1 MIKDNPVAISINK
14 FKDLPGICGIYIF
27 KKGRVNLYV
36 GKSVNLR
43 ARVASHMENAKFDEK
58 EASIVGQSDHIAYT
72 VTDSE
77 FKALILESK
86 LIQNYRPRYNTV
98 WKDDKSYLYVKIT
111 VREPYPKISIVRKE
125 IDGKSRYFGPFS
137 SVRSVE
143 TVLRKVRKIFPY
155 CAQKKTTRTPCFYS
169 KIGLCTPC
177 PNQIEH
183 TQDPAEKKRLKSH
196 YRKNIL
202 RIASVLDGN
211 ADTVLNRMYAEVKC
225 MSKDQ
230 QYEQALKLRD
240 TIFYFERV
248 ITDTSSFWETETS
261 YDNSASS
268 LKELQ
273 KFLSLYFS
281 NIISLKR
288 IECYDVSNLMQKEAT
303 ASMIVFEDGLINKSE
318 YRKFKIRRKNLSDF
332 EMIQEVL
339 ERRLKREWAMPNLI
353 VVDGGKPQ
361 VRYIR
366 NLLLRK
372 EIPIPVI
379 GLAKNP
385 DRVVIGDFVLKTVRK
400 PLNDLGFS
408 LLRRM
413 RDESHRFAKKYH
425 LLLRRKKLML

>member
-1 MIKDNPVAISINK
+1 MVKDHFGTILTVK
-14 FKDLPGICGIYIF
+14 FKELPSTCGIYIF
-27 KKGRVNLYV
+27 KKGRVYLYV

-43 ARVASHMENAKFDEK
+43 ARVSSHMENAKLDEK
-58 EASIVGQSDHIAYT
+58 EASIVGQSDHIVYVA
-72 VTDSE
+72 TDSE

-86 LIQNYRPRYNTV
+86 LIQSYRPRYNTV
-98 WKDDKSYLYVKIT
+98 WKDDKSYLYVKIS
-111 VREPYPKISIVRKE
+111 VREPYPKIFIVRKE
-125 IDGKSRYFGPFS
+125 NDGKSRYFGPFS
-137 SVRSVE
+137 SVRTVE
-143 TVLRKVRKIFPY
+143 TILRKVRKIFPY
-155 CAQKKTTRTPCFYS
+155 CAQKKITRIPCFYS
-169 KIGLCTPC
+169 KIGLCFPC

-183 TQDPAEKKRLKSH
+183 TQNPAEKKRLKNI
-196 YRKNIL
+196 YRKNIS

-211 ADTVLNRMYAEVKC
+211 ADAVLNRMYEEVKR
-225 MSKDQ
+225 MSKNQ

-240 TIFYFERV
+240 TIFFFERV
-248 ITDTSSFWETETS
+248 ITDTSSFWETEIS
-261 YDNSASS
+261 YNNSESS
-268 LKELQ
+268 LKELL
-273 KFLSLYFS
+273 KFLSMYFPDMA
-281 NIISLKR
+281 SLKR

-303 ASMIVFEDGLINKSE
+303 ASMVVFEDGLINKSE
-318 YRKFKIRRKNLSDF
+318 YRKFKIRKKNLSDF

-339 ERRLKREWAMPNLI
+339 ERRLKREWTLPNLI

-400 PLNDLGFS
+400 PLNDPGFS

-425 LLLRRKKLML
+425 LLLRHKKLML